1 MAGIGKYSKGKK
13 FTLKSGNNPAFKMM
27 GSSPYN
33 QGTGEEEET
42 FHERAERTKAR
53 TEAIVSGQPQKTNV
67 KSRDGKTEEYPAT
80 MSIIDQITRQHDRHH
95 RPESDED
102 KFVRDT
108 KLYKQKAI
116 LTDEEIAARKAKQL
130 GK

>member
-42 FHERAERTKAR
+42 FYERAERTKAR
-53 TEAIVSGQPQKTNV
+53 TEAMGGWQKTNV
-67 KSRDGKTEEYPAT
+67 KSADGKTEEYPMT
-80 MSIIDQITRQHDRHH
+80 MDIIDQITRQHDRHH